1 MPPKTTPA
9 LEIAKAL
16 GLDVDQTA
24 DLVTYDEACTEILD
38 LLDGSKGLHFPRGE
52 HKINTNWSDT
62 LARRASELRPRLK
75 KAVDEAK
82 DILSKEG
89 ATKAKDHITAKE
101 VTDLVAAYKKLIT
114 TDLDNLT
121 KAVQKERSAKA
132 QALAMIDRAAW
143 LHAEREKLS
152 PGAPVLETA
161 GVDLT
166 KARAFAAELDFH
178 RALAQATKAV
188 EALERV
194 PDAVR
199 DLKETDGDA
208 ELVREIKT
216 LRTIVLSSPLDDLAK
231 TKVLEFVLAAVEEI
245 KTPDNVDKAKE
256 AVEEA
261 EVAYTVA
268 MANLGTH
275 RAKYLGLLDTGKST
289 LNRLVPVGDTAKV
302 LEYRVQLDQFVGQSL
317 NPTAERVKELGAL
330 VETMTKAYDA
340 AVASYEAVAANLK
353 KLDGYEP
360 AINALLDDAKGF
372 ATSGYAFTFP
382 VDPRD
387 LLSDFRAL
395 TDKVHNRTSTA
406 TEVETVVQQLID
418 GKLEDT
424 AAVTDFKGLL
434 TDIGTEVGKVE
445 TAKKKV
451 DQALDFVGKQLETK
465 GVKVEEMS
473 SPPKGSMQD
482 YQRQLASLM
491 EGWKTTVAN
500 CWKTKSIDSADTVEA
515 LGELQEK
522 VEGINPKE
530 LVFETGIATAKA
542 AYRKAHA
549 AAMEQLGKAV
559 LVQRKDDKQPAE
571 ALGAITKIEQRFLAT
586 DDQEEIEKLT
596 EDQERQEDLLKRYI
610 ISQDGKLIALQQS
623 IETKLDEATD
633 LLEAV
638 VKAKKGGK
646 SKKVR
651 KGEQQYA
658 QWVIDNQIP
667 ELALFVEATL
677 FSVLDDALERADKVL
692 RDAKSIHAVVVDG
705 GSASFHGG
713 VTFDEVTTKIEQV
726 RVLLK
731 NKQLGT
737 HRKAAKQTFI
747 ETWND
752 IKDKAFS
759 RPASES
765 IDDLDNL
772 LAADGIPKAI
782 NEAVLDGKNKSKFKT
797 NVKELRALLK
807 KQKKKFT
814 GKFTREDMVKA
825 NKAGTAAPSAPDGT
839 GYLQDLLDRIKGLE
853 TMVKKEEGVVSDCLD
868 KLETIKTEAEEAI
881 DDPLKIIKA
890 VRGIQDTDEARETN
904 RAQFDKEWKEH
915 HDQAMH
921 DLEKDK
927 AKKADR
933 KKHKAEVERDF
944 KLARQVFEASGK
956 IEDARHMLLN
966 GAEKAAF
973 YGLGGA
979 ETKARYARKDLEKHQ
994 GDWRTNVATFNGA
1007 VHTALD
1013 NAVKAVE
1020 KADNMDLSDKGKT
1033 HVAEVRGR
1041 LTRLFDAKA
1050 FDEAITLLSGLSS
1063 SDDKTKAR
1071 AVRERG
1077 LQTCR
1082 TYLDLV
1088 DNDPDILLLDMS
1100 PAGGFAHASALLKR
1114 TLMML
1119 ERTMLVSV
1127 PHGE

>member
-16 GLDVDQTA
+16 GLDLNQTA
-24 DLVTYDEACTEILD
+24 DLVAYDGACTEILK
-38 LLDGSKGLHFPRGE
+38 LLADTKGLRFPAGE
-52 HKINTNWSDT
+52 HKITKNWSDA
-62 LARRASELRPRLK
+62 LANRAAKMRPRLR

-89 ATKAKDHITAKE
+89 VTKAKDHITDQE
-101 VTDLVAAYKKLIT
+101 VTDLVAAYKKLVT
-114 TDLDNLT
+114 TELDNLT
-121 KAVQKERSAKA
+121 KAVQDERSAKA

-152 PGAPVLETA
+152 PDAPVLETS
-161 GVDLT
+161 GVDVT
-166 KARAFAAELDFH
+166 KARAFAAELDFKQALTFAS
-178 RALAQATKAV
+178 RAVQ
-188 EALERV
+188 ALEKV
-194 PDAVR
+194 PDVVR
-199 DLKETDGDA
+199 DLKETDGNKA
-208 ELVREIKT
+208 LVQEIKK
-216 LRTIVLSSPLDDLAK
+216 LRTLVLSSPLDELTKA
-231 TKVLEFVLAAVEEI
+231 KVLEFVLTAVEEI
-245 KTPDNVDKAKE
+245 KKPNNDVKAKD
-256 AVEEA
+256 AVGEG
-261 EVAYTVA
+261 EVAYTMA
-268 MANLGTH
+268 MSNLATD
-275 RAKYLGLLDTGKST
+275 RAKYLGLLDTAKST
-289 LNRLVPVGDTAKV
+289 LNRLMPVGDTTKL
-302 LEYRVQLDQFVGQSL
+302 LEFRVQLDQFRGQSL
-317 NPTAERVKELGAL
+317 NPTAEQVKELGAL
-330 VETMTKAYDA
+330 VTTMTNAYDA
-340 AVASYEAVAANLK
+340 AVKAYENVAANLK

-360 AINALLDDAKGF
+360 AVNALIKDAGTF
-372 ATSGYAFTFP
+372 ADAGYSFTFP
-382 VDPRD
+382 VEPKD
-387 LLSDFRAL
+387 LLSDYRAL

-406 TEVETVVQQLID
+406 LEVETVVQQLID

-424 AAVTDFKGLL
+424 TAVTDFKGLL
-434 TDIGTEVGKVE
+434 TDIKTEVGKVE
-445 TAKKKV
+445 AAKKKV
-451 DQALDFVGKQLETK
+451 DQALDFIAKQLESK

-482 YQRQLASLM
+482 YQRTLESLM
-491 EGWKTTVAN
+491 LAWKTTLGN
-500 CWKTKSIDSADTVEA
+500 CWKTKSIDSGDTVKA
-515 LGELQEK
+515 LGELQDK
-522 VEGINPKE
+522 VEKINPKE
-530 LVFETGIATAKA
+530 LIFETGIASAKA
-542 AYRKAHA
+542 AYRKAHGK
-549 AAMEQLGKAV
+549 AMKQLGKAV
-559 LVQRKDDKQPAE
+559 LVQRKDDKQPAD
-571 ALGAITKIEQRFLAT
+571 ALAEITKIEQRFLAT
-586 DDQEEIEKLT
+586 DDKEEIDKLA
-596 EDQERQEDLLKRYI
+596 EAQERQEDLLRRYI
-610 ISQDGKLIALQQS
+610 ISQDQKLIALQQT
-623 IETKLDEATD
+623 IEKKLDDATD
-633 LLEAV
+633 LLKAV

-646 SKKVR
+646 SKKTR
-651 KGEQQYA
+651 KAEQQYA
-658 QWVIDNQIP
+658 QFVLDQQIP

-731 NKQLGT
+731 NKHLGT
-737 HRKAAKQTFI
+737 HRKAAKQKFI

-765 IDDLDNL
+765 IDDLDSL
-772 LAADGIPKAI
+772 LDAEGIPKAI
-782 NEAVLDGKNKSKFKT
+782 NEAVLDGKNKAKFKT
-797 NVKELRALLK
+797 NVKELKSLLK
-807 KQKKKFT
+807 KKKKAFT
-814 GKFTREDMVKA
+814 SKFSGKDMMKA
-825 NKAGTAAPSAPDGT
+825 NKAGTAAPSAKDGT

-853 TMVKKEEGVVSDCLD
+853 TMVKKEEGVVSDCLE
-868 KLETIKTEAEEAI
+868 KLETIKTEAEAAI
-881 DDPLKIIKA
+881 EDPLKIIKA

-904 RAQFDKEWKEH
+904 RAQFEKEYKEH
-915 HDQAMH
+915 HDQAMK

-927 AKKADR
+927 AGRSDR

-944 KLARQVFEASGK
+944 KLAKQVFEASGK

-973 YGLGGA
+973 YGLGGS
-979 ETKARYARKDLEKHQ
+979 ETKARYARKDLKKHNV
-994 GDWRTNVATFNGA
+994 DWAKNVATFNGA
-1007 VHTALD
+1007 VNTALD

-1020 KADNMDLSDKGKT
+1020 KADNMDWSDKGKT

-1050 FDEAITLLSGLSS
+1050 FDEAITLLSGFSS
-1063 SDDKTKAR
+1063 SDDKSKAR
-1071 AVRERG
+1071 AVREKG